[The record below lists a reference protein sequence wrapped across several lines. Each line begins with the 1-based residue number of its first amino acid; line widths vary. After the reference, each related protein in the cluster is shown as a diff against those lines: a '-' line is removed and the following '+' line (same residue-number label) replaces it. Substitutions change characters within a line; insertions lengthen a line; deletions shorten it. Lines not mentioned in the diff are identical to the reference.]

1 MEIST
6 RSVFQKT
13 DRGIDELRTRSHNL
27 GPRLRQL
34 LILVDGRRDVDELAR
49 MLPGPGFAEHLE
61 QLESGGFVERLARPP
76 DVATAPAGVAAA
88 TSGAAGAPHGAPAA
102 APDVGAVPPG
112 AGPVAA
118 PRPTAQPARPAGGP
132 AHDPDLAAL
141 RARVIRALLDTI
153 GPNGDDLAMRIER
166 VRSADELRALLPAA
180 LSIVEAC
187 GGRKAVDGFLQRS
200 GAL

>member
-6 RSVFQKT
+6 HSVFQKT
-13 DRGIDELRTRSHNL
+13 GRGIDELRTRSHGL
-27 GPRLRQL
+27 APRLRQL

-61 QLESGGFVERLARPP
+61 QLESGGFVERLAHPP
-76 DVATAPAGVAAA
+76 DVAAAPAGVAVA
-88 TSGAAGAPHGAPAA
+88 TPGA
-102 APDVGAVPPG
+102 GAVPPG
-112 AGPVAA
+112 AGSAAA

-132 AHDPDLAAL
+132 AHGPDLAAL
-141 RARVIRALLDTI
+141 RVRVIRALLDTI

-166 VRSADELRALLPAA
+166 VRSVDELRALLPAV